1 MNNYQEKLECLYTKD
16 FQLLKDL
23 LRVVRLLVK
32 NNPNINLSNDDT
44 EILENTHKH
53 ISDILDVG
61 FKRLGLDK

>member
-1 MNNYQEKLECLYTKD
+1 MNNYQEKLESLYTKD

-53 ISDILDVG
+53 ISDILERDW
-61 FKRLGLDK
+61 D